1 MNKQIIHYQVS
12 RTFKSL
18 KQNKNKSLEQEQNK
32 SLEQN
37 KAYASRNERKQ
48 TMTLSIYKNL
58 KLQALSQK

>member
-18 KQNKNKSLEQEQNK
+18 KQNKNRTSHLNESLEQEQNK

-48 TMTLSIYKNL
+48 TE
-58 KLQALSQK
+58 

>member
-12 RTFKSL
+12 RIFKSL
-18 KQNKNKSLEQEQNK
+18 KQNKNK